1 MYVFVCINTQT
12 HAHGYK
18 FNMKYLSNTQ
28 WQSLQKVNTEKLH
41 QKEKFNLSTFE
52 YVFIFINI

>member
-1 MYVFVCINTQT
+1 
-12 HAHGYK
+12 
-18 FNMKYLSNTQ
+18 MKYLSNTQ